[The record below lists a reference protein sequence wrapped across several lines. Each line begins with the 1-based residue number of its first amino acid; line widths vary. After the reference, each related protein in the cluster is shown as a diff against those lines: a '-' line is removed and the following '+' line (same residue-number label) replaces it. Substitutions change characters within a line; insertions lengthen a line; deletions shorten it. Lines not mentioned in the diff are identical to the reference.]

1 MQLTRTIGLAVLVPV
16 VLAACQ
22 AVPTGLFE
30 GEADPAAE
38 AEPTPITKTLCES
51 GAELRTDV
59 EFLRAV
65 EVDED
70 GVVQLVVAVDATL
83 GEARTLAQLAGEE
96 YGPLVDDVMVSLQDL
111 RDIGEELEDQE
122 TLGAGIATV
131 GEAINAI
138 GESMDTLTLALRE
151 PCPEGE

>member
-1 MQLTRTIGLAVLVPV
+1 MQLTQTIGLAVLVPV
-16 VLAACQ
+16 ALAACQ
-22 AVPTGLFE
+22 AVPSGLFE
-30 GEADPAAE
+30 GGAGPAAE

-70 GVVQLVVAVDATL
+70 GVVQLVVAVDAAL
-83 GEARTLAQLAGEE
+83 GESRTLAQLADEV
-96 YGPLVDDVMVSLQDL
+96 YGPLVDDVIVSLQDL
-111 RDIGEELEDQE
+111 RDIAEELEGQA

-131 GEAINAI
+131 GEAITAI